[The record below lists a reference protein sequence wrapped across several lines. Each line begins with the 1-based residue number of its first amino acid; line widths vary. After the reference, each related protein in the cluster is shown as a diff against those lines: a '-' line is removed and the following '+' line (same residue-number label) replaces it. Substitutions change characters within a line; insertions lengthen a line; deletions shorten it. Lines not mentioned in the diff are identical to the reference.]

1 MYILKAKLPELIFP
15 DIKKAFK
22 IILKLKHKQEQLLN
36 VLQGRPRFISITLH
50 STAQVQHS
58 IFKFYI
64 YQIQA

>member
-1 MYILKAKLPELIFP
+1 MYILKTKLPELIFP
-15 DIKKAFK
+15 DNIKNAFK

-50 STAQVQHS
+50 SAAQVQHS

-64 YQIQA
+64 YQI